1 MYEISCDMCMD
12 LMPLVRDGVA
22 SPDSVAAV
30 ERHIAGCD
38 RCRVLFHDDPL
49 PEGDEMAGM
58 NRAIKRVKTV
68 STICLWVLLLT
79 GILLCE
85 LVMQGSSLF
94 FLIVAGSIWWLG
106 RYILRRD
113 AGMVGRLIAFVLIVA
128 LVAGILWTFNTIY
141 GNPITKDTAK
151 EAVQEYLEEVYPG
164 KSLYIESVTH
174 NMSAG
179 SYEAWIAG
187 KDGGFMVSWRDG
199 RILYDTFGES

>member
-1 MYEISCDMCMD
+1 MKKCIFY
-12 LMPLVRDGVA
+12 G
-22 SPDSVAAV
+22 AV
-30 ERHIAGCD
+30 
-38 RCRVLFHDDPL
+38 
-49 PEGDEMAGM
+49 
-58 NRAIKRVKTV
+58 
-68 STICLWVLLLT
+68 SVLLLA

-113 AGMVGRLIAFVLIVA
+113 AGVVKRLTAVALIVV
-128 LVAGILWTFNTIY
+128 LVAGILWTFNAIY

-151 EAVQEYLEEVYPG
+151 EAVQEYLEEAYPG
-164 KSLYIESVTH
+164 KSLYIESVSH

-179 SYEAWIAG
+179 SYEAQVEG
-187 KDGGFMVSWRDG
+187 EDGGFMVSWRDG